1 MHLRTKRVSGH
12 DYLYAVDNAWRNGR
26 SLVAFQTY
34 LGRPQQLSGSDP
46 KPLVRT
52 FHFGS
57 AAVLLELARTLQV
70 RDTVDQVVGAAGN
83 PSVGDYILLAALNR
97 AIKPTSK
104 NAFAAWYERT
114 SLKRLHPIPA
124 RQLTSQR
131 FWDAMHQIDA
141 EQCQRIYHRVAAK
154 AIEVFKID
162 DELTCFDT
170 SNFFTF
176 IASDNERPTLPQR
189 GHSKAKRGD
198 LRLISYALACT
209 TRDQLPLFH
218 HVYAGN
224 VIDSVIFDRLLTTL
238 IKELSDLGQGQTT
251 WVYDKGNVSAKNQSR
266 LEGEADN
273 LQYVTSVPPTQFADL
288 LAVPLEKMAEA
299 DAGSHPGLAGYR
311 TWSCERKVWS
321 KRLQLVMSYSP
332 ELANGQLRSVVQHR
346 GKAIKRLDDL
356 GARLA
361 RRTVASRGRKPTL
374 ESITKQRDQILS
386 AQHMSRL
393 IHAEVYLE
401 EGDLVRL
408 RYRLDED
415 HLEHLQ
421 RHLFGRRIWLTTRL
435 DWSPEKVVEVAHKQA
450 SVEACFR
457 QMNDSDNCAFQP
469 VRHWTDQKIRVHGLY
484 CTIGLL
490 LVQILRMLAR
500 RAGDQRATDRLLDDL
515 DEVQECLVVPTL
527 RSADERPHL
536 EVTLNVIDDAQRKLL
551 SLVTPDQRRSL
562 HST

>member
-1 MHLRTKRVSGH
+1 MHLRMKRISGR

-26 SLVAFQTY
+26 SEVAFQTY

-57 AAVLLELARTLQV
+57 AAVLLELARSLQV
-70 RDTVDQVVGAAGN
+70 REIVDQVVGPSSQ
-83 PSVGDYILLAALNR
+83 PSVGDYILMAALNR

-124 RQLTSQR
+124 RKLTSQR

-141 EQCQRIYHRVAAK
+141 QQCQQIYHRIALK
-154 AIEVFKID
+154 AIEVFKIN

-170 SNFFTF
+170 SNFFTY
-176 IASDNERPTLPQR
+176 IASDNDRPELPQR
-189 GHSKAKRGD
+189 GHSKAKRHD

-209 TRDQLPLFH
+209 ARDQLPLFH

-224 VIDSVIFDRLLTTL
+224 VVDSVVFDRLLPTL
-238 IKELSDLGQGQTT
+238 IKELSDLGQGQAT
-251 WVYDKGNVSAKNQSR
+251 WVYDKGNVSAKNQER
-266 LEGEADN
+266 IEAEDN
-273 LQYVTSVPPTQFADL
+273 LQYVTSLPPSQHADL
-288 LAVPLEKMAEA
+288 LAIPLGEMEEVDA
-299 DAGSHPGLAGYR
+299 DRHPQLAGYR
-311 TWSCERKVWS
+311 VWSCERKVWS
-321 KRLQLVMSYSP
+321 KPLQMVMSHSP
-332 ELANGQLRSVVQHR
+332 ELAQGQLRGVLQHR
-346 GKAIKRLDDL
+346 DKALQRLWALQDKLD
-356 GARLA
+356 
-361 RRTVASRGRKPTL
+361 RRTATSRGRKPTL
-374 ESITKQRDQILS
+374 QSVRKQVEEILS
-386 AQHMSRL
+386 AQHMQRL
-393 IHAEVYLE
+393 ITVEVHVQ

-408 RYRLDED
+408 RYQLDED

-421 RHLFGRRIWLTTRL
+421 QHLFGRRVWLTTRL
-435 DWSPEKVVEVAHKQA
+435 DWSPAQVVEVAHKQA

-457 QMNDSDNCAFQP
+457 QMNDPGNCAFQP

-500 RAGDQRATDRLLDDL
+500 RAGDKRATDKLLEDL

-527 RSADERPHL
+527 RSADERPRL

-551 SLVTPDQRRSL
+551 GLITLKPATTTPA
-562 HST
+562 